1 MPRKCLIVA
10 LVVVALHVCIELA
23 LRTSTLGSFLANML
37 QTLACGLA
45 VVTSFSAYRGGHGL
59 SRPFWLLF
67 AAGIAMWGIANLGW
81 MYYEVVLHGEPPTG
95 SFVRFLFGLQTVP
108 FAMALFLDQ
117 EKDSPRLDAESIL
130 DFIQIALVF
139 FFIFLS
145 FLYLPAHHTSDLEAL
160 LRETLVETA
169 ENLLLVI
176 LAAIQALRARLPHIR
191 KLFAGLSLYVLF
203 YTLSASRADYVQS

>member
-10 LVVVALHVCIELA
+10 LVVVALHVCIALT

-37 QTLACGLA
+37 QNLACGLA
-45 VVTSFSAYRGGHGL
+45 VVMAFSAYRRGHGL

-130 DFIQIALVF
+130 DFIQIAIVF
-139 FFIFLS
+139 LF
-145 FLYLPAHHTSDLEAL
+145 YLPQ
-160 LRETLVETA
+160 
-169 ENLLLVI
+169 LLLS
-176 LAAIQALRARLPHIR
+176 PCPSH
-191 KLFAGLSLYVLF
+191 
-203 YTLSASRADYVQS
+203 